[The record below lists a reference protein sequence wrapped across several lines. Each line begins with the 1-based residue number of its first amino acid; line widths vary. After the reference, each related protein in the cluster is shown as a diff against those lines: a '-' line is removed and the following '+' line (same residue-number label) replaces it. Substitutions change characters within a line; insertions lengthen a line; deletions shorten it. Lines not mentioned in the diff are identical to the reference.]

1 MLMDEN
7 AQISAEMILLLGG
20 LIVLVIIVAGFVLDI
35 SGSVAGN
42 VSEVVDTARDS
53 TINKL

>member
-1 MLMDEN
+1 MLMDEK

-20 LIVLVIIVAGFVLDI
+20 LIILVIVVMSFVLDI

-42 VSEVVDTARDS
+42 VSEVLDTARDS
-53 TINKL
+53 TIGKL

>member
-1 MLMDEN
+1 MLMDEK

-20 LIVLVIIVAGFVLDI
+20 LIVLVIIVMGFVLDI

-42 VSEVVDTARDS
+42 VSEVLDTARDS
-53 TINKL
+53 TIGKL

>member
-1 MLMDEN
+1 MDEN

-20 LIVLVIIVAGFVLDI
+20 LIVLVIIVAGFVLVI